1 MNLSY
6 ALFNF
11 CSFTYTISQ
20 VVQLSTANFTMT
32 DNFYFNNVW
41 GVQWPCFLN
50 AYSVRALSYC
60 ESFSCASTL
69 FLKNCS
75 FKYLNTFTVSFFDQC
90 VYSYCVSCTELRYFS
105 FQLFCFNVSDNVVN
119 FFSPILIWMFL
130 IHDM

>member
-1 MNLSY
+1 MNLFY

-11 CSFTYTISQ
+11 GSFTYTISQ

-60 ESFSCASTL
+60 EVSLVLPPC
-69 FLKNCS
+69 FLRTVPS
-75 FKYLNTFTVSFFDQC
+75 NT
-90 VYSYCVSCTELRYFS
+90 
-105 FQLFCFNVSDNVVN
+105 
-119 FFSPILIWMFL
+119 
-130 IHDM
+130 